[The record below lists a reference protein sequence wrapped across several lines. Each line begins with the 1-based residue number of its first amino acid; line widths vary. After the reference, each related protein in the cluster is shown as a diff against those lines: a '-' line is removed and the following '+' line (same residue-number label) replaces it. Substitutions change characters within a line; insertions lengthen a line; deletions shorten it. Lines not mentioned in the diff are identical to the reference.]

1 MFRTAAL
8 LTLSLASPLG
18 ASDFSLAFPLDCT
31 LGQDCYIQQYPD
43 ADPTEGARDYTCGSL
58 VYDGHKGTDIALP
71 SLAAL
76 NTGVTVRAAA
86 AGIVRGTRNSVPDV
100 LFGTP
105 GGPDIDGLDCGNGLV
120 LDHGEGWET
129 QYCHMRQGSVTVQ
142 TGQSVEAGDALG
154 LVGISGRTQFPH
166 LHISVRKDGQVVD
179 PFIPDGAVGCGI
191 PSTASLWQDTPA
203 YKPGGWISAGL
214 AEAIP
219 EYDAIKAGTAQST
232 VTGTPGALV
241 VWGFGY
247 GTQAGDTVAIEIA
260 APSRIIHYREV
271 LLERPQAQMFRASGL
286 RQPSDGWDPGTY
298 TGSITLIRDG
308 AVIDRIDLAVTL
320 P

>member
-8 LTLSLASPLG
+8 LTLSLASPVD

-43 ADPTEGARDYTCGSL
+43 ADPTDGARDYTCGAL

-76 NTGVTVRAAA
+76 QAGVVVRAAA
-86 AGIVRGTRNSVPDV
+86 SGIVRGIRNSVPDV

-120 LDHGEGWET
+120 LDHGDGWET
-129 QYCHMRQGSVTVQ
+129 QYCHMRLGSVSVQ
-142 TGQSVEAGDALG
+142 TGQMVETGDPLG

-166 LHISVRKDGQVVD
+166 LHISVRHDGQVVD
-179 PFIPDGAVGCGI
+179 PFVPDGAVGCGV
-191 PSTASLWQDTPA
+191 PTTDSLWLETPP
-203 YKPGGWISAGL
+203 YHPGGWITAGV
-214 AEAIP
+214 AEGVP
-219 EYDAIKAGTAQST
+219 DYDAIKAGTAHTT
-232 VTGTPGALV
+232 VSGTPDALV
-241 VWGFGY
+241 IWGFGY
-247 GTQAGDTVAIEIA
+247 GTLAGDVVAIEIA

-271 LLERPQAQMFRASGL
+271 VLERPQAQMFRASGL
-286 RQPSDGWDPGTY
+286 RKPSNGWEPGAY
-298 TGSITLIRDG
+298 RGSVSLIRDG
-308 AVIDRIDLAVTL
+308 AVIDTIALALTL